1 MKNCEWKRA
10 LKCKSS
16 AAALLLAATL
26 LGACSSEPSSDGGG
40 MDQADS
46 ASSASE
52 SGTGQSGSGQAPATG
67 EALTGE
73 AAVAAMKALTSAQLA
88 KPEHDAANVEVQ
100 HLLVGH
106 SAARGLRGVTRSKG
120 EAEIL
125 AAELLQRA
133 LAGEDFGA
141 LVKEHTDD
149 AYPGIYPM
157 SASGRNQMVKGFGD
171 ISWHLGVG
179 EYGVALEHPTE
190 SPYGWHI
197 VKRLK

>member
-1 MKNCEWKRA
+1 
-10 LKCKSS
+10 
-16 AAALLLAATL
+16 
-26 LGACSSEPSSDGGG
+26 

-46 ASSASE
+46 GSSAS
-52 SGTGQSGSGQAPATG
+52 QSGSEQTGSGDVPATG
-67 EALTGE
+67 EVLTGE
-73 AAVAAMKALTSAQLA
+73 AAVAAMKTLTTAQLA
-88 KPEHDAANVEVQ
+88 KPEHDAAQVEVQ

-106 SAARGLRGVTRSKG
+106 SGARGLNGVTRSKG

-141 LVKEHTDD
+141 MVKEYTDD
-149 AYPGIYPM
+149 AFPGIYPM
-157 SASGRNQMVKGFGD
+157 TAAGRGQMVKGFGD

-179 EYGVALEHPTE
+179 EYGVALEHPTA